1 MGPVEVLVVSYPDA
15 GLMTGITPVL
25 EALTAGGFFR
35 IVDAL
40 VAMQAPDGGVTVTDL
55 EDDVIPRWSTI
66 SPHPRPLLSGSDA
79 ELIVSVL
86 RPSEV
91 ALVLAI
97 EHTWA
102 ESVESIVAD
111 SGGVLQLH
119 VRVSPD
125 VVEAASLVDS

>member
-1 MGPVEVLVVSYPDA
+1 MGPVEVLVISYPDA
-15 GLMTGITPVL
+15 GLMSGIAPVL
-25 EALTAGGFFR
+25 EELTRGASFR

-40 VAMQAPDGGVTVTDL
+40 VTMQGPDGGVTVTDL

-79 ELIVSVL
+79 ELIVAAL
-86 RPSEV
+86 APSEI
-91 ALVLAI
+91 ALVVAI

-102 ESVESIVAD
+102 ESIERAVED
-111 SGGVLQLH
+111 SGGVLQLQ
-119 VRVSPD
+119 VRVCPE

>member
-1 MGPVEVLVVSYPDA
+1 MGPVEVLVISYPDA
-15 GLMTGITPVL
+15 GLLTGIAPVL
-25 EALTAGGFFR
+25 EELSTGGSFR

-40 VAMQAPDGGVTVTDL
+40 VATQAPDGGVTVTDL

-79 ELIVSVL
+79 ELIVAAL
-86 RPSEV
+86 APSEI
-91 ALVLAI
+91 ALVVAI

-102 ESVESIVAD
+102 ESIASIVAD

-119 VRVSPD
+119 VRVRPD

>member
-1 MGPVEVLVVSYPDA
+1 MGPVEVLVISYPDA
-15 GLMTGITPVL
+15 GLMMGIAPVL
-25 EALTAGGFFR
+25 EELTKGGTFR

-40 VAMQAPDGGVTVTDL
+40 VATQAPDGGVTLTDL

-66 SPHPRPLLSGSDA
+66 SPDPRPLLSGSDA
-79 ELIVSVL
+79 ELIVDVL
-86 RPSEV
+86 GPSEI
-91 ALVLAI
+91 ALVVAI

-102 ESVESIVAD
+102 ESIASIVAD

-119 VRVSPD
+119 VRVRPD

>member
-1 MGPVEVLVVSYPDA
+1 MGPVEVLVISYPDA
-15 GLMTGITPVL
+15 GLMTGIAPVL
-25 EALTAGGFFR
+25 EALTVGGSFR

-40 VAMQAPDGGVTVTDL
+40 VATQSTDGGVTVTDL

-79 ELIVSVL
+79 ELIVAAL
-86 RPSEV
+86 APSEI
-91 ALVLAI
+91 ALVVAI

-102 ESVESIVAD
+102 ESIASIVAD

-119 VRVSPD
+119 VRVRPD
-125 VVEAASLVDS
+125 VVDAASLVDS